1 MTTETVKNELEGWK
15 NLLLRGTA
23 TALWA
28 GVSAGVMVIFSHHA
42 RLADMERWISEHS
55 ESKTE
60 WVRNHERSDDA
71 RSLAFTE
78 AINHNASEIQVLR
91 EAFADHR
98 QSNERRLSRCE
109 AMTDR

>member
-42 RLADMERWISEHS
+42 RLADVERWISEHS
-55 ESKTE
+55 ASKAE

-71 RSLAFTE
+71 RSIAFTE
-78 AINHNASEIQVLR
+78 AINANAEDISVLR
-91 EAFADHR
+91 RMFQDHR
-98 QSNERRLSRCE
+98 TENERRLARCE
-109 AMTDR
+109 ALSKE